1 MSTPLAP
8 LVKVT
13 CDCGQTIVYANEGTV
28 MTNNCPVCGVQRRFE
43 KQMQEAREYEIK
55 DSGQREKYSSGAMRD
70 TEEGK
75 LDWSNLFVHLEPMGT
90 RYVQHMTKGRKKY
103 PDPEP
108 GVPNWTLFEATPEML
123 ARTLRSFD
131 RHVKAY
137 RMGLTDE
144 DHAAAIIFNLNL
156 AEKIREALDA
166 DSRPSVGSPTGP

>member
-1 MSTPLAP
+1 
-8 LVKVT
+8 
-13 CDCGQTIVYANEGTV
+13 
-28 MTNNCPVCGVQRRFE
+28 MTY
-43 KQMQEAREYEIK
+43 KIK
-55 DSGQREKYSSGAMRD
+55 DSGQREEYSSGAMRD

-75 LDWSNLFVHLEPMGT
+75 LDWSNLFVHFEPMGT
-90 RYVQHMTKGRKKY
+90 RYVQHMTKGREKY

-156 AEKIREALDA
+156 AERIKAAMEL
-166 DSRPSVGSPTGP
+166 VG